1 MESIKSGGSAMSKD
15 HASPILSN
23 YKPKPPGAVRDRK
36 RVLSIVLMGAVAVA
50 ALWFGLASRDGAAL
64 TGWTEAAVS
73 IGPMD
78 DAVQASGSIEMKRT
92 RTVLSPEAGT
102 LARRV
107 AEQGAW
113 VNSGALLA
121 QLAAP
126 DLDEAL
132 DKAMSDLAAA
142 ERDLSVLD
150 SNRGFALEREAI
162 DSGKKRRAVNDAEAA
177 LIRARELE
185 AAGSGTAKDS
195 ADKERAL
202 TEAREALS
210 LADLSI
216 RESEQSYRFSRSAL
230 LDKLETLRGS
240 KASLMQRIADLNVR
254 SPISGRLLSWKA
266 AEGDVL
272 SRYGVLAN
280 LADTG
285 EPEAVFAVAEATAAR
300 LGVGMKIS
308 ISVGGASYPGSVSAI
323 GRETTASADL
333 GSTVQVSASFDG
345 DTPEFAS
352 GATASGEILI
362 ATKAEALLLPR
373 GPFLSS
379 GNAKY
384 AYVIEGNYAVRRAVS
399 YGSSKGGMIEVLSGL
414 EAGERVL
421 TSDYRDFID
430 QETIKLGGG
439 K

>member
-1 MESIKSGGSAMSKD
+1 MESNTSGGPAMSKD

-23 YKPKPPGAVRDRK
+23 YRPKPPGAGRDRK
-36 RVLSIVLMGAVAVA
+36 RVLSIVLVGAVAIA
-50 ALWFGLASRDGAAL
+50 ALWYGLASRDGAAL

-107 AEQGAW
+107 AEQGDW

-132 DKAMSDLAAA
+132 DKAESDLAAA

-162 DSGKKRRAVNDAEAA
+162 DLGKKRRAVGDAEAA
-177 LIRARELE
+177 LNRAKELE
-185 AAGSGTAKDS
+185 SAGSGTAKDS
-195 ADKERAL
+195 ADKERSL
-202 TEAREALS
+202 TEAREALT
-210 LADLSI
+210 LAELSV
-216 RESEQSYRFSRSAL
+216 RESEQSYRFARAAL
-230 LDKLETLRGS
+230 LDKLDALRGS

-280 LADTG
+280 LADTS
-285 EPEAVFAVAEATAAR
+285 EPEAVFAVAETTAAR

-373 GPFLSS
+373 GPYLSS

-384 AYVIEGNYAVRRAVS
+384 AYVIEGNYAARRAVS

-414 EAGERVL
+414 AAGERVL
-421 TSDYRDFID
+421 TSDYRAFID
-430 QETIKLGGG
+430 QERIKLGGG
-439 K
+439 Q

>member
-1 MESIKSGGSAMSKD
+1 MSKD
-15 HASPILSN
+15 HVSPILTN
-23 YKPKPPGAVRDRK
+23 YKPKPPGAGRDRK
-36 RVLSIVLMGAVAVA
+36 RVLSIVLVGAVAVA
-50 ALWFGLASRDGAAL
+50 ALWYGLSSREGAAL
-64 TGWTEAAVS
+64 TGWTEATVS
-73 IGPMD
+73 VGPMD

-107 AEQGAW
+107 AEQGDW
-113 VNSGALLA
+113 VNSGTLLA

-126 DLDEAL
+126 DLDDAL
-132 DKAMSDLAAA
+132 DKAISDISAA
-142 ERDLSVLD
+142 EQDLSVLD
-150 SNRGFALEREAI
+150 SNRNFTLEREAI
-162 DSGKKRRAVNDAEAA
+162 DLGKKRRALNDAEAA
-177 LIRARELE
+177 LVRARELE

-202 TEAREALS
+202 IEAGEALA
-210 LADLSI
+210 LAELGV
-216 RESEQSYRFSRSAL
+216 RESEQSYRFGRATL
-230 LDKLETLRGS
+230 LNKLATLRNS
-240 KASLMQRIADLNVR
+240 KASLVQRIADLNVR

-280 LADTG
+280 LADTS
-285 EPEAVFAVAEATAAR
+285 EPEAVFAVAETTATR
-300 LGVGMKIS
+300 LSVGMKIS

-323 GRETTASADL
+323 GRETTASTDL
-333 GSTVQVSASFDG
+333 GSTVQVSASFEG

-362 ATKAEALLLPR
+362 ATKPETLLLPR

-399 YGSSKGGMIEVLSGL
+399 FGSSKGGMIEVLSGL
-414 EAGERVL
+414 KEGERIL
-421 TSDYRDFID
+421 SSDYRSFID
-430 QETIKLGGG
+430 QERIKLGGI

>member
-1 MESIKSGGSAMSKD
+1 MSKD

-23 YKPKPPGAVRDRK
+23 YKPKPPGASRDRK
-36 RVLSIVLMGAVAVA
+36 RVFTIVIVGAVAVA
-50 ALWFGLASRDGAAL
+50 ALWYGLSSREGAAL
-64 TGWTEAAVS
+64 TGWTEATVAV
-73 IGPMD
+73 GPMD

-107 AEQGAW
+107 AEQGDW

-126 DLDEAL
+126 ELDDAL
-132 DKAMSDLAAA
+132 EDAISFIAAA

-162 DSGKKRRAVNDAEAA
+162 DLTKKRRAVSDAEAA
-177 LIRARELE
+177 LVRAKELE

-195 ADKERAL
+195 ADKARAL
-202 TEAREALS
+202 TEAGEALA
-210 LADLSI
+210 LAELGA
-216 RESEQSYRFSRSAL
+216 RESEQSYRFQRAAL
-230 LDKLETLRGS
+230 LDKLDTLRGS
-240 KASLMQRIADLNVR
+240 KATLIQRIADLNVK

-266 AEGDVL
+266 AEGDIL

-280 LADTG
+280 LADTS

-300 LGVGMKIS
+300 LGVGMKVS
-308 ISVGGASYPGSVSAI
+308 ISVGGSSYPGSVSAI

-373 GPFLSS
+373 GPYLSS

-399 YGSSKGGMIEVLSGL
+399 YGSSKGGMIEALSGL

-430 QETIKLGGG
+430 QERIKLGGG